1 MAASGSQTRWASL
14 QRHVGRREHRMEVVM
29 QGRLEE
35 VGRDPICGSVTI
47 KNISGQGARV
57 ISDRSWKAHEYVHLA
72 EPGGERYLNC
82 EVIYCQ
88 RLEGNQYAVGLKF
101 AASEEHGSL

>member
-1 MAASGSQTRWASL
+1 MAASGSQTRAAL

-29 QGRLEE
+29 AGRLEE
-35 VGRDPICGSVTI
+35 VGRDPICSSVTI

-57 ISDRSWKAHEYVHLA
+57 ITDRSWKAHQYVHLA

-88 RLEGNQYAVGLKF
+88 TLGNNQYAVGLKF
-101 AASEEHGSL
+101 AASQV

>member
-1 MAASGSQTRWASL
+1 
-14 QRHVGRREHRMEVVM
+14 MEVAM
-29 QGRLEE
+29 SGRLEE
-35 VGRDPICGSVTI
+35 VGRDPICSSVTI

-57 ISDRSWKAHEYVHLA
+57 ISARFWRAHQYVHLA

-88 RLEGNQYAVGLKF
+88 RLSDNQYAVGLQF
-101 AASEEHGSL
+101 AASETRDSP

>member
-1 MAASGSQTRWASL
+1 VLVAASASPNRWTSL
-14 QRHVGRREHRMEVVM
+14 QIHVGRREHRMQVAM
-29 QGRLEE
+29 AGRLEE
-35 VGRDPICGSVTI
+35 VGRDPICSRVTI

-88 RLEGNQYAVGLKF
+88 RLDDNEYAVGLKF
-101 AASEEHGSL
+101 AANGL

>member
-1 MAASGSQTRWASL
+1 MAISGSHTRESL
-14 QRHVGRREHRMEVVM
+14 QRLVGRREHRMEVVM
-29 QGRLEE
+29 AGRLEE
-35 VGRDPICGSVTI
+35 VGRDPIWSSVTI

-72 EPGGERYLNC
+72 EPGGERYLHC

-88 RLEGNQYAVGLKF
+88 RLEDNQYAVGLKF
-101 AASEEHGSL
+101 AAIESHDAL

>member
-1 MAASGSQTRWASL
+1 MA
-14 QRHVGRREHRMEVVM
+14 VVM
-29 QGRLEE
+29 AGRLGE
-35 VGRDPICGSVTI
+35 VGRDPIWSSVTI

-57 ISDRSWKAHEYVHLA
+57 ISDRSWKAHQYVHLA

-88 RLEGNQYAVGLKF
+88 RLEDNQYAVGLKF
-101 AASEEHGSL
+101 AAIESRDSP

>member
-1 MAASGSQTRWASL
+1 
-14 QRHVGRREHRMEVVM
+14 MEVVM
-29 QGRLEE
+29 AGRLEE
-35 VGRDPICGSVTI
+35 VGRDPICSCVTI

-57 ISDRSWKAHEYVHLA
+57 ITDRSWKAHQFVHLA

-88 RLEGNQYAVGLKF
+88 TLAHNQYAVGLKF
-101 AASEEHGSL
+101 AATEP